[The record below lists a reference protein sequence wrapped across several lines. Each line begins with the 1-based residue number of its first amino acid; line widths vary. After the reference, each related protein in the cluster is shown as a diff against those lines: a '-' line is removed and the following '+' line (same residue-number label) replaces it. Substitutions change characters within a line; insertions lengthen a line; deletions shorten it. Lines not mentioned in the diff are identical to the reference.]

1 MIPLS
6 GARKLV
12 RTFPV
17 RPKPEKMGDG
27 MNEVGEEKPGKE
39 DEEREPPA
47 DSAADVPA
55 VPDDEMEE
63 ITMDDEE
70 EAVHC
75 SPCKEPG
82 QPTKREIEEHA
93 VTHLPFRMCCPFCVQ
108 GKSKDD
114 PHRKV

>member
-1 MIPLS
+1 
-6 GARKLV
+6 
-12 RTFPV
+12 
-17 RPKPEKMGDG
+17 
-27 MNEVGEEKPGKE
+27 MNEVGEEKPGKD

-93 VTHLPFRMCCPFCVQ
+93 VTHLPFRMWCPFCVQ

-114 PHRKV
+114 PHRKVEQEVKEAGMPIVSFDYMYLGKRGER